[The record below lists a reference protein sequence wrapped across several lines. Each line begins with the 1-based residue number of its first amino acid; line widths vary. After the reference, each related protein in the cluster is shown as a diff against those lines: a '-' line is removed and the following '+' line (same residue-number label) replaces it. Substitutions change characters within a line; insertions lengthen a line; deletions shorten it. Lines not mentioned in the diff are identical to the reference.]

1 MCYIHFT
8 YPVSLHRISNSSEF
22 VILQLAAERDHSETD
37 TAAED
42 SEEDSEEQ
50 AQSHQS
56 DHSASDY
63 EEQPEEPAKC
73 VLQLL
78 QQLISLP
85 KARRELH
92 LAKDQVTTQMGCRLV
107 TSCTFS
113 LTTQF
118 EASHCKITNRV
129 PECVVLIIT
138 SFTSSQLLPTAN
150 QTDSVTIMYAE
161 RACVCDRYVSSG
173 SEASR

>member
-50 AQSHQS
+50 AQSHQP
-56 DHSASDY
+56 DQSASDY

-92 LAKDQVTTQMGCRLV
+92 LAKDQVPTQIIIIINGVSPCHLMHIQPHCSV
-107 TSCTFS
+107 QS
-113 LTTQF
+113 LTLRNNQSSSRVRGIDCQS
-118 EASHCKITNRV
+118 AIAHCPSNRL
-129 PECVVLIIT
+129 CHH
-138 SFTSSQLLPTAN
+138 
-150 QTDSVTIMYAE
+150 Y
-161 RACVCDRYVSSG
+161 VC
-173 SEASR
+173 